1 MYHAVIMAKIDREKE
16 RERLRQLY
24 QGMSDGELGKIGA
37 DPASLTDVARNAFN
51 AEMAARGM
59 QPLPEPASAA
69 DQAERQARE
78 KKAQEALEPVMI
90 RRYRDLPEAAVA
102 KSVL

>member
-1 MYHAVIMAKIDREKE
+1 MYHAVIMAKIDGEKE

-24 QGMSDGELGKIGA
+24 QVMSDGELGKIGA

-69 DQAERQARE
+69 DQAERQAQE
-78 KKAQEALEPVMI
+78 KRHRKRWSRSRFAGIEICRKRL
-90 RRYRDLPEAAVA
+90 
-102 KSVL
+102 